1 MIFLIGCS
9 IFVKECP
16 KGFSNKGNQYAN
28 TTKEANPLEGLA
40 EDTALVQ
47 FVALHED
54 LLTEAM
60 LWPSFGARH
69 TYCSE
74 AAKYLNET
82 VRSVYHSRSGVFE
95 VKKQ

>member
-1 MIFLIGCS
+1 M
-9 IFVKECP
+9 
-16 KGFSNKGNQYAN
+16 
-28 TTKEANPLEGLA
+28 EGLA

-60 LWPSFGARH
+60 IWPSFGARH
-69 TYCSE
+69 TYCGE